1 MLSAMSDESAEGR
14 NLLTSLGTA
23 IHYNAVAK
31 GTTVY
36 DSDEQEV
43 GTVHQVVDNYREH
56 ILDGIVITD
65 TGGTVRF
72 VDGPEV
78 ARTFERGVILTID
91 AAEVAKLGPPED
103 GPGVFSAN
111 AAAGK
116 VSRLFGSAWK
126 KK

>member
-1 MLSAMSDESAEGR
+1 MSEDNTER
-14 NLLTSLGTA
+14 KNLLTSLGTA
-23 IHYNAVAK
+23 IHYNAVAE

-36 DSDEQEV
+36 DSDEQDV
-43 GTVHQVVDNYREH
+43 GTVRQVVDNYREH

-78 ARTFERGVILTID
+78 SRTFERGVILSID
-91 AAEVAKLGPPED
+91 AAEVAKLGPPEN
-103 GPGVFSAN
+103 GPGVFGPN

-116 VSRLFGSAWK
+116 VSRLFGRGWK
-126 KK
+126 KR

>member
-1 MLSAMSDESAEGR
+1 MSEENAEQR

-23 IHYNAVAK
+23 IHYNAVPE
-31 GTTVY
+31 GTPVFG
-36 DSDEQEV
+36 SDETEV
-43 GTVHQVVDNYREH
+43 GTVRQIVDNYREH

-78 ARTFERGVILTID
+78 SRTFERGVILSID
-91 AAEVAKLGPPED
+91 AAEVAKLGPPEN
-103 GPGVFSAN
+103 GPGVFGAN

-116 VSRLFGSAWK
+116 VSRLFGGAWK